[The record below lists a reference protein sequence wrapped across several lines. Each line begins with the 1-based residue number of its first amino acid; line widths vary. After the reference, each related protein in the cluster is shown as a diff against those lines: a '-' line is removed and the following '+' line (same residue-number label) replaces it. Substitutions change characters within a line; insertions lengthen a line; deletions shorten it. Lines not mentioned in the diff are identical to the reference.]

1 MTMESELLS
10 FRKFYP
16 GDADNII
23 HEVYDAAVDKLQTL
37 YPGNRITQ
45 FDHYTIGIASDSLY
59 SENGIDLYEL
69 GMVDEELYAM
79 RRKRDGHVIYLRV

>member
-1 MTMESELLS
+1 MDNELLT

-16 GDADNII
+16 GDADDVI
-23 HEVYDAAVDKLQTL
+23 HHVYDAAEDKLQTL
-37 YPGNRITQ
+37 YPGNRITR

-59 SENGIDLYEL
+59 SENGLDLYEL

-79 RRKRDGHVIYLRV
+79 RRKRDGQVIYLRV